1 MTAPAP
7 GTPTYDVVW
16 PRSPV
21 GVQSRTPAPRLASLT
36 GRRIAFVWDYMFR
49 GEEIF
54 PIVERELRR
63 EFADVEIVGYDAVG
77 NIHGADEKARVAQ
90 LPHVLANHRVDAVI
104 CGNGC

>member
-1 MTAPAP
+1 MES
-7 GTPTYDVVW
+7 TYDVVW
-16 PRSPV
+16 PKSPR
-21 GVQSRTPAPRLASLT
+21 GAQAKRPAPRLDTLV
-36 GRRIAFVWDYMFR
+36 GKRIAFAWDYLFR

-63 EFADVEIVGYDAVG
+63 AFPDVEFVGYDAVG
-77 NIHGADEKARVAQ
+77 NIHGSDEKSRVAQ